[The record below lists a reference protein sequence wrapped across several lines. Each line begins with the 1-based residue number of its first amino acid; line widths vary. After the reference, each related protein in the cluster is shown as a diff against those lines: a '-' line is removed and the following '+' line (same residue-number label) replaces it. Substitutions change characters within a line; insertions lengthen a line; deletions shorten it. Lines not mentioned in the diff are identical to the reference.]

1 VYYRLIYSSFETDP
15 FKDAQ
20 LEELLRKS
28 RRANLASE
36 ITGLLLYQDGHFM
49 QLLEGSKPAVLS
61 LFAKIKDDPRHRDV
75 VVLLESETPN
85 RDFQQWSMGF
95 KKVDSNT
102 SREVPAYKDFEHLTL
117 NQFLVKPLKSLGLLL
132 AFKDSKL

>member
-1 VYYRLIYSSFETDP
+1 
-15 FKDAQ
+15 
-20 LEELLRKS
+20 
-28 RRANLASE
+28 
-36 ITGLLLYQDGHFM
+36 M

-102 SREVPAYKDFEHLTL
+102 SREVPAYKAFDHLTL
-117 NQFLVKPLKSLGLLL
+117 NQFLANPLKSLGLLL
-132 AFKDSKL
+132 AFKNSRL